1 MKKETRLVSL
11 LILFALLLSG
21 NTQAFADGSAP
32 VAENLELRTYRNVS
46 VGGKLCAFDPD
57 EDVVSYSITTE
68 PVKGSIELEENGCF
82 VYTPKENKRGR
93 DYFGYKA
100 VDSEGNL
107 SQEATV
113 IIRIE
118 KQKKPVMYCDLKETA
133 FEYAATALSEND
145 IFVGERIGGSYC
157 FCPEQKVTRGEFLG
171 MCLALDGARPM
182 TAAVSSGYSDNEAMS
197 AWMCASCAAARANGF
212 APDTDSFRADDFIT
226 ACEAE
231 AWLDRCLDLTEI
243 RYQSPDPE
251 HSQACLN
258 LSAHGIPTSLS
269 SHILTRAEAAEML
282 AAALEY
288 RNQ

>member
-11 LILFALLLSG
+11 LLLFAIVLAGGVQASAEG
-21 NTQAFADGSAP
+21 NAP
-32 VAENLELRTYRNVS
+32 IAENLELRTYRNVS

-57 EDVVSYSITTE
+57 DDVISYSITTE

-133 FEYAATALSEND
+133 CEYAATALSEND
-145 IFVGERIGGSYC
+145 IFIGEQIGGSFC
-157 FCPEQKVTRGEFLG
+157 FHPDQKVTRGEFLG
-171 MCLALDGARPM
+171 MCLALQGVKPLAE
-182 TAAVSSGYSDNEAMS
+182 AVSSGYADSKTTP
-197 AWMCASCAAARANGF
+197 AWICAYCTAARANGF
-212 APDTDSFRADDFIT
+212 APMTEAFDAANFIT
-226 ACEAE
+226 AGEAE
-231 AWLDRCLDLTEI
+231 AWLDKCMGLTEI
-243 RYQSPDPE
+243 RYLTPDEE

-258 LSAHGIPTSLS
+258 LAAHGIPTTLS
-269 SHILTRAEAAEML
+269 SHVLTRAEAAEML
-282 AAALEY
+282 TAALEFKN
-288 RNQ
+288 R